1 MATNGGTLK
10 YRVEQLEKCQ
20 QQTEEKLDKILNNH
34 LPHINEQ
41 IAELRTTVKLTAI
54 INAGA
59 IVLGLLVSKMIL

>member
-1 MATNGGTLK
+1 MKNGNTLT

-20 QQTEEKLDKILNNH
+20 HETEEKLNKILENH

-41 IAELRTTVKLTAI
+41 IAKLETTVRLTAI

-59 IVLGLLVSKMIL
+59 IIVGLLVSKTLF